1 MVEDLQRIAGM
12 WSELLDTHGGPM
24 LFGEFS
30 IADAF
35 YAPVCMRIRGY
46 GLPVPPAAGRRKTA
60 NPLNLLRL
68 PKKSSFYQ
76 FEGQTVMYQQ
86 LNPENPVQ
94 TAWTVKVS
102 ACLLPRRPTQPN

>member
-1 MVEDLQRIAGM
+1 GRQRSNPTPTRA
-12 WSELLDTHGGPM
+12 SLHHERL
-24 LFGEFS
+24 
-30 IADAF
+30 
-35 YAPVCMRIRGY
+35 
-46 GLPVPPAAGRRKTA
+46 LPVPPAAGRRKTA